1 MPAIITSKFRFKNA
15 KAFKDSIASDS
26 VYLFLGKSD
35 TWGTGSVGATSDT
48 VPANSPDDTLV
59 DENDARQN
67 MMALKK
73 VANVVNI
80 ARRHNWTYNTP
91 YVAWDDSDPLIFTKA
106 FYVVTDSLNVY
117 KCLKAGPANSTEK
130 PSHTSTEPQFTG
142 DGYLWKYMLQLG
154 QMVATD
160 TTNFLTTNNIPIRT
174 VESDPG
180 SAAPEYP
187 YWTFQVNSR
196 TSTKGK
202 IYRIIVENGGTG
214 YSQANPPTVTI
225 NGNYTTI
232 AEATATVNA
241 QGSVTSI
248 DIKQITSGQNVEY
261 KWGAGY
267 TNAFVQIAAPVSG
280 TTATAR
286 AVLTPLDGHGFNPVK
301 ELGAYYIGLT
311 VKLEYAEGNDFVVDN
326 AFRQIGLIR
335 NPYDAGG
342 TTVSTAST
350 LSALRALRCQNHQE
364 FEAGTY
370 IVGALSNAVA
380 FLDDYNPDATDD
392 LTANPPV
399 YAKHIKYHQN
409 DKTGYKAFLLDENI
423 TGYTLNGTQKGNGK
437 IADSNGLISAEVDRF
452 SGEILFIEN
461 REPILRNDNQIEDI
475 KIILEF

>member
-1 MPAIITSKFRFKNA
+1 MSAIITSKFRFKNA
-15 KAFKDSIASDS
+15 KAFKDSIATDS

-73 VANVVNI
+73 VSNVVNI
-80 ARRHNWTYNTP
+80 ARRHNWTYNTAYP
-91 YVAWDDSDPLIFTKA
+91 AWDDADPQIFTKS
-106 FYVVTDSLNVY
+106 FYILTDTLNIY
-117 KCLKAGPANSTEK
+117 KCLKSGPGNSTEK
-130 PSHTSTEPQFTG
+130 PTHTSPEPQFTG
-142 DGYLWKYMLQLG
+142 DGYLWKYMFQLG
-154 QMVATD
+154 QVVATD
-160 TTNFLTTNNIPIRT
+160 TTNFLTTNNIPVRT

-180 SAAPEYP
+180 SAAPEYSQ
-187 YWTFQVNSR
+187 WQFQVNSR
-196 TSTKGK
+196 TNTKGR

-214 YSQANPPTVTI
+214 YSQATPPVVTI

-241 QGSVTSI
+241 QGVVTSI
-248 DIKQITSGQNVEY
+248 DIKETGAGSGEY

-267 TNAFVQIAAPVSG
+267 TNAFVQIAPPTSG

-286 AVLTPLDGHGFNPVK
+286 AVLTPLDGHGFDPVK
-301 ELGAYYIGLT
+301 ELGAYYVGLT

-326 AFRQIGLIR
+326 SFRQIGLIR
-335 NPYDAGG
+335 NPYDAGT

-370 IVGALSNAVA
+370 IVGTSSNAVA
-380 FLDDYNPDATDD
+380 FLDDYNPNAVDD

-409 DKTGYKAFLLDENI
+409 DKTGYKAFLLDEDI
-423 TGYTLNGTQKGNGK
+423 KGYTLNGTLTGNGK
-437 IADSNGLISAEVDRF
+437 IAGSNGLISAEVDRF